1 VARATIAL
9 TWTFAGIVAATMIA
23 GAWAQ
28 ATMSDRDRTPKT
40 ETEGQAPP
48 AEDLS
53 ERLDRSKGVIRPP
66 RGVDPEMQI
75 PPPPGSGKTPV
86 IPPPGSPGG
95 DQAIEPK

>member
-9 TWTFAGIVAATMIA
+9 TWMSAGIVAATMTA
-23 GAWAQ
+23 GAWAEP
-28 ATMSDRDRTPKT
+28 TMSDRDRTPKT

-75 PPPPGSGKTPV
+75 PPPPDSGKTPV
-86 IPPPGSPGG
+86 IAPPGSPGG
-95 DQAIEPK
+95 DQTIEPK